1 MKLPIAYL
9 APGFQNHKKHTS
21 KNYMFYVKKLKHTSA
36 FGSLKFFEVPAH
48 YPDPGNP
55 GQDSDYA
62 E

>member
-1 MKLPIAYL
+1 
-9 APGFQNHKKHTS
+9 
-21 KNYMFYVKKLKHTSA
+21 MFYVKKLKHTSA
-36 FGSLKFFEVPAH
+36 FGSLKIFEVPAH